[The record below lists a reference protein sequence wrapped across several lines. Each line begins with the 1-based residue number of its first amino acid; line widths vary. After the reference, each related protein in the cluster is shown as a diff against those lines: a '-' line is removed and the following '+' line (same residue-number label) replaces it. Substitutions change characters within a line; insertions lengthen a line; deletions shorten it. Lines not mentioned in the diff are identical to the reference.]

1 MIRRPCERGSVLML
15 VPAGV
20 LVLLMLGAI
29 AVDSAVGFMAQRE
42 LSSLAAGVANDVAGA
57 ALSDPSFYE
66 DVGTIRID
74 PATAAAHA
82 ASARANPGIRG
93 VRDLDVQAVVRGDQ
107 VCVTA
112 VATVDYIFAKAFPT
126 LPDQKTVRGQAVAT
140 AVRGDEAVKGSPG
153 DLC

>member
-1 MIRRPCERGSVLML
+1 MRGRHPDRGSVLML

-20 LVLLMLGAI
+20 LVLLMLGAM

-57 ALSDPSFYE
+57 ALSDPAFYQE
-66 DVGTIRID
+66 SGAIRID
-74 PATAAAHA
+74 PRAADQQAEA
-82 ASARANPGIRG
+82 ARVTSGIRG
-93 VRDLDVQAVVRGDQ
+93 IKDLDVRAVVRGDQ

-112 VATVDYIFAKAFPT
+112 VGTIDYVFAKAFPA
-126 LPDQKTVRGQAVAT
+126 LPDSKTVRGQAVAT
-140 AVRGDEAVKGSPG
+140 AVRGDDAVKASPG